1 MNPDLMVFILEIICL
16 KKKNRTYI
24 RNLDEYADASIHWIA
39 LFCKINEILY
49 FNSFGVEHVPED
61 IKKFIENKNIIS
73 NIFRWCV
80 YFYIGFIDFMSAGK
94 KLADFTSMFSPHE
107 SS

>member
-16 KKKNRTYI
+16 KKKYRTYI
-24 RNLDEYADASIHWIA
+24 RNLDEYADVSIHWIA
-39 LFCKINEILY
+39 LFCKRSEIVY
-49 FNSFGVEHVPED
+49 FNSFRVEHVPEE
-61 IKKFIENKNIIS
+61 IKRFIENKNIIS

-80 YFYIGFIDFMSAGK
+80 NFYIGFIDFMSAGK
-94 KLADFTSMFSPHE
+94 KLADFTSMFSPHD

>member
-16 KKKNRTYI
+16 KKKYRTYI
-24 RNLDEYADASIHWIA
+24 INLDEYADVSIHWIA
-39 LFCKINEILY
+39 LFCKRSEIVY
-49 FNSFGVEHVPED
+49 FNSFRVEHVPEE
-61 IKKFIENKNIIS
+61 IKRFIENKNIIS

-80 YFYIGFIDFMSAGK
+80 NFYIGFIDFMSAGK
-94 KLADFTSMFSPHE
+94 KLADFTSMFSPHD